1 MYDKTGGENM
11 VIHEI
16 KKRDGRIVPF
26 ESNKIQNAISA
37 AFLSTLGDT
46 NVEVANKLTEIVVNQ
61 LESENK
67 EVQEVEHIQDVV
79 EDTLIQ
85 SGQVDV
91 AKEYIRY
98 RSKRN
103 RAREMKTGLMKI
115 YEDITFVDAKDNN
128 IKRENANIDG
138 NTAMGMMLK
147 YGSEGSKQFYM
158 LNVMKPEHAKAHRDG
173 DIHIHDMD
181 FAPTGTTTC
190 TQIDLLR
197 LFKGGFCTGHGALR
211 EPQDIASYAAL
222 ACIAI
227 QSNQNDQ
234 HIYNIDLY

>member
-1 MYDKTGGENM
+1 MTATVVER
-11 VIHEI
+11 I
-16 KKRDGRIVPF
+16 KKRDGRIKKFDP
-26 ESNKIQNAISA
+26 EKIKVAINSA
-37 AFLSTLGDT
+37 FQATYNMSKETEAHELMEK
-46 NVEVANKLTEIVVNQ
+46 VVAKLD
-61 LESENK
+61 LEGK
-67 EVQEVEHIQDVV
+67 KTQEVEHVQDVV
-79 EDTLIQ
+79 ESTLIENGYIQ
-85 SGQVDV
+85 T
-91 AKEYIRY
+91 AREYIRY
-98 RSKRN
+98 RSERS
-103 RAREMKTGLMKI
+103 RARELKTGLMKI
-115 YEDITFVDAKDNN
+115 YQDITFLDAKDNDV
-128 IKRENANIDG
+128 KRENANIDG
-138 NTAMGMMLK
+138 DTAMGMMLK

-158 LNVMKPEHAKAHRDG
+158 MNVMKPEHARAHREG

-234 HIYNIDLY
+234 HFVNCAA

>member
-1 MYDKTGGENM
+1 MLIEK
-11 VIHEI
+11 I
-16 KKRDGRIVPF
+16 KKRDGRIVEFDPDRIQKAIQSALDSTH
-26 ESNKIQNAISA
+26 ESTKETIASQLTRAVV
-37 AFLSTLGDT
+37 DT
-46 NVEVANKLTEIVVNQ
+46 

-67 EVQEVEHIQDVV
+67 EVQEVEHVQDVV
-79 EDTLIQ
+79 ESILIENNLIQ
-85 SGQVDV
+85 TARS
-91 AKEYIRY
+91 YIRY
-98 RSKRN
+98 RSERSK
-103 RAREMKTGLMKI
+103 ARELKSGLMKT
-115 YEDITFVDAKDNN
+115 YEDITFQDAKDND

-138 NTAMGMMLK
+138 DTAMGMMLK

-158 LNVMKPEHAKAHRDG
+158 MNIMKPEHAQAHKDG

-197 LFKGGFCTGHGALR
+197 LFKDGFWTGHGALR
-211 EPQDIASYAAL
+211 EPQSISSYAAL

-234 HIYNIDLY
+234 HRRYIK

>member
-1 MYDKTGGENM
+1 MFTSVEK
-11 VIHEI
+11 I
-16 KKRDGRIVPF
+16 KKRDGRIKKF
-26 ESNKIQNAISA
+26 DAEKIKNAINSA
-37 AFLSTLGDT
+37 LQATYNLDKSSEAED
-46 NVEVANKLTEIVVNQ
+46 LTEKVVAI
-61 LESENK
+61 LNK
-67 EVQEVEHIQDVV
+67 EGKNTQEVEHVQDVV
-79 EDTLIQ
+79 ESTLIENGYIQ
-85 SGQVDV
+85 T
-91 AKEYIRY
+91 AREYIRY
-98 RSKRN
+98 RSERS
-103 RAREMKTGLMKI
+103 RARELKTGLMKI
-115 YEDITFVDAKDNN
+115 YQDITFLDSRDND

-138 NTAMGMMLK
+138 DTAMGMMLK

-158 LNVMKPEHAKAHRDG
+158 MNVMKPEHARAHKDG

-234 HIYNIDLY
+234 HFVSCAA

>member
-1 MYDKTGGENM
+1 MFIEN
-11 VIHEI
+11 I

-26 ESNKIQNAISA
+26 DPVRIQKAIQSALDSTHESSDRDTASQ
-37 AFLSTLGDT
+37 LTLAVIDT
-46 NVEVANKLTEIVVNQ
+46 
-61 LESENK
+61 LEAENK
-67 EVQEVEHIQDVV
+67 STQEVEHVQDIV
-79 EDTLIQ
+79 ENILIDVGFHDT
-85 SGQVDV
+85 
-91 AKEYIRY
+91 AKAYILY
-98 RSKRN
+98 RAKRN
-103 RAREMKTGLMKI
+103 NAREMKSGLMKI
-115 YEDITFVDAKDNN
+115 YEGITFQDAKDND

-138 NTAMGMMLK
+138 DTAMGMMLK

-158 LNVMKPEHAKAHRDG
+158 SNIMKPEQAQAHKDG

-197 LFKGGFCTGHGALR
+197 LFREGFATGHGTLR
-211 EPQDIASYAAL
+211 EPQDIASYSAL

-234 HIYNIDLY
+234 HDMYN